1 MSQTNTLP
9 RHRIGERDTNDRYPV
24 DVDGAPAGHIYR
36 WHKVWYAVVPGQEE
50 TGHASPEAAAEQVTK
65 LVDAGALTGQ
75 TACGPAETPQAPGYA
90 LLLDPRLQPTP
101 GNIRSAARAH
111 ARLAELGWQPLA
123 GYPGADNHW
132 RMRCLIC
139 PPRWEG
145 NRYWSHLRGRN
156 NDGIPRPR
164 YRHEGCIPV
173 PEHAGKLAVLVK
185 PAPSC
190 YCPAA
195 HPTTA
200 DAAAALLK
208 SVARA
213 RRVRDTEALTAH
225 LTRLLGPC
233 PAATVRADAI
243 EHALTSAKS

>member
-1 MSQTNTLP
+1 
-9 RHRIGERDTNDRYPV
+9 
-24 DVDGAPAGHIYR
+24 
-36 WHKVWYAVVPGQEE
+36 
-50 TGHASPEAAAEQVTK
+50 
-65 LVDAGALTGQ
+65 
-75 TACGPAETPQAPGYA
+75 
-90 LLLDPRLQPTP
+90 
-101 GNIRSAARAH
+101 
-111 ARLAELGWQPLA
+111 
-123 GYPGADNHW
+123 
-132 RMRCLIC
+132 MRCLIC

-156 NDGIPRPR
+156 NDGIPRPL

>member
-1 MSQTNTLP
+1 MSQTNTP
-9 RHRIGERDTNDRYPV
+9 QRYRIGERDTNDRYPV

-36 WHKVWYAVVPGQEE
+36 WHKVWRTVVPGQEE
-50 TGHASPEAAAEQVTK
+50 TRHPSAESAAEEVTK
-65 LVDAGALTGQ
+65 LVDAGALTDPS
-75 TACGPAETPQAPGYA
+75 ASGPAEASQTPDHA
-90 LLLDPRLQPTP
+90 LLLDLRLQPTA
-101 GNIRSAARAH
+101 GNIRSAAIAH
-111 ARLAELGWQPLA
+111 ARIAELAWQPLA

-145 NRYWSHLRGRN
+145 DRYWSHLRGRN
-156 NDGIPRPR
+156 NDRIPRPR

-173 PEHAGKLAVLVK
+173 PEHAGKLALLVK

-190 YCPAA
+190 FCPAA

-200 DAAAALLK
+200 DAAAVLLK

-213 RRVRDTEALTAH
+213 RRVRDTEALTGH

-233 PAATVRADAI
+233 PAATARAAAI
-243 EHALTSAKS
+243 EAALEAAKS